1 MARTNKKGGNTAGLK
16 GWSAFTNA
24 EKNLDNTSKP
34 DGRAGSSAYQMAGK
48 LKAGKAGPKTE
59 RQTSM
64 DRERNLNKMGSQ
76 LPSKD
81 PVRKKM
87 FDEADTLGD
96 ERYRRAKAGDPMKI
110 ANQYRRH
117 KVSKVDNANARARWA
132 KAQRDN
138 PDASPSSLQGHAR
151 KLEHSGYGVKDEFK
165 RVAKKMGSFVGKK
178 K

>member
-34 DGRAGSSAYQMAGK
+34 DGRAGSSAYQ
-48 LKAGKAGPKTE
+48 
-59 RQTSM
+59 
-64 DRERNLNKMGSQ
+64 
-76 LPSKD
+76 
-81 PVRKKM
+81 
-87 FDEADTLGD
+87 
-96 ERYRRAKAGDPMKI
+96 I

-117 KVSKVDNANARARWA
+117 KVSKVDNANAKARWA